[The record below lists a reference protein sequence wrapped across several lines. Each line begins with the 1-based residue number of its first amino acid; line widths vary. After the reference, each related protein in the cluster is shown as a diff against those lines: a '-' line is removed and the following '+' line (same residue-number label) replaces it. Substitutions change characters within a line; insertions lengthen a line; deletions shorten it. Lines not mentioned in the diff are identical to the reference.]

1 MLDEVLVF
9 SFSGIILYSRRFLE
23 EEDEGFGDIARR
35 GRTKA
40 NAYPIDEVIKSV
52 LLEGKGSSRKYDTE
66 RHRWDN
72 E

>member
-9 SFSGIILYSRRFLE
+9 SYSGIVLYSRRFLE
-23 EEDEGFGDIARR
+23 EEDEGFGEIARR

-40 NAYPIDEVIKSV
+40 NVYPINEVIKLV
-52 LLEGKGSSRKYDTE
+52 LLEGKGSSGKHDTE